1 MLLTHT
7 KKTALIVISAILA
20 VITISIISCQKEL
33 TGSPDD
39 LTPAVPDITKKIS
52 SSVSGFVTDGND
64 AVVNNAVVTFG
75 NSNTVTDKY
84 GFFEIQNVQVV
95 KEAAFVTV
103 AMPGYFKA
111 IKTYLATDGK
121 SAFFRIKLILKTNA
135 GNIDA
140 ATGGKVALTNGMI
153 ISLPSNAVVNATSN
167 AAYTGQV
174 NVAAHWID
182 PASRDLNRTMPGDL
196 RGLDTAGSLK
206 LLTTYGMAAVELT
219 GTGGELLQI
228 APGKKA
234 ALTLPLPITLSASA
248 PSSIPLWYFDE
259 AMGLW
264 KEQGIAVKSGNKYV
278 GEVGHFS
285 YWNCDVPNKYVR
297 FNCTV
302 TNAKGVPIQNALVKV
317 SLVSDTATRSG
328 FGYTDSSGYTSG
340 AVPAN
345 SSLLLE
351 VFGEYNCLSGLY
363 AKNFT
368 TTTANVSLGGIVIPA
383 NFSATITGNVNDCN
397 NAGVT
402 NGFVLMRK
410 DGINFYKQLSN
421 TGTFNFTTTLCSNAA
436 PATFVGN
443 DRTTMKASNALPVT
457 LIPGQNAAGILIAC
471 AISTQQFI
479 NYSINGTNYSFT
491 APADSLFQYAKP
503 QNTPPTI
510 IITSAPSFSNITL
523 HSGFSFA
530 LTGIATNT
538 SQNLFSFNS
547 PQIANPSTILNPI
560 VVKITEYGI
569 VGQFIAGNFSGTITG
584 PAPGNISYAITCS
597 FRVRRRD

>member
-1 MLLTHT
+1 MLLTRT
-7 KKTALIVISAILA
+7 KKTALIFISAILA
-20 VITISIISCQKEL
+20 VITIPIISCQKEL
-33 TGSPDD
+33 TGQPGGFAPTPPD
-39 LTPAVPDITKKIS
+39 LTIKVS
-52 SSVSGFVTDGND
+52 SSVSGFVTDENDAEVND
-64 AVVNNAVVTFG
+64 AVVTIG
-75 NSNTVTDKY
+75 SITTVTDKY
-84 GFFEIQNVQVV
+84 GFFEIENVQVV

-103 AMPGYFKA
+103 ARRGYFKA

-121 SAFFRIKLILKTNA
+121 SAFFRIKLIPKINA

-140 ATGGKVALTNGMI
+140 AIGGNVALTNGLI
-153 ISLPSNAVVNATSN
+153 ISLPSNAVINATTN

-182 PASRDLNRTMPGDL
+182 PTSSDLNRTMPGDL

-234 ALTLPLPITLSASA
+234 TLTISLPLTLSASA

-264 KEQGIAVKSGNKYV
+264 KEQGIAVKSGDKYV

-317 SLVSDTATRSG
+317 SVVSNTPTISG
-328 FGYTDSSGYTSG
+328 YGYTDSSGYTSG
-340 AVPAN
+340 AIPAN

-351 VFGEYNCLSGLY
+351 IFGEYNCLTGLL
-363 AKNFT
+363 AKNFS
-368 TTTANVSLGGIVIPA
+368 TTTANVSLGSIVIPA
-383 NFSATITGNVNDCN
+383 NYSATITGNVNDCN

-410 DGINFYKQLSN
+410 DGMNFYKQLGK

-443 DRTTMKASNALPVT
+443 DRATMKASNALPVT
-457 LIPGQNAAGILIAC
+457 LIPGDNAIGALIAC
-471 AISTQQFI
+471 AISTLQFI

-503 QNTPPTI
+503 QNTPPSI
-510 IITSAPSFSNITL
+510 FINA
-523 HSGFSFA
+523 FA
-530 LTGIATNT
+530 LNSNNTQNVVIFFLQTGIAAN
-538 SQNLFSFNS
+538 SLQKLFTFTC

-560 VVKITEYGI
+560 DIKITEYGAI
-569 VGQFIAGNFSGTITG
+569 GQFIAGNFTGTVTG
-584 PAPGNISYAITCS
+584 PSPGNITYNVTCT
-597 FRVRRRD
+597 FRVRRSQ